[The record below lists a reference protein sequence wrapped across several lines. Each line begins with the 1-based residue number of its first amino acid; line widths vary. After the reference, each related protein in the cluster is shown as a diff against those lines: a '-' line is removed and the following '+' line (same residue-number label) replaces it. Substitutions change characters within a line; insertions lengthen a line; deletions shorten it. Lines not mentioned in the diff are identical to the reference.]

1 MGCFMFFFFF
11 LPTGSTHSYSDG
23 FDTLFLP
30 DTTEQEVTTQLTL
43 NSVEGIWHDGDRAY
57 LAADNK
63 LTTFDNGV
71 STGTP
76 VPIDGCTPE
85 RFERPRSAT
94 GPWYLHC
101 ASDNDGTPQ
110 YVYLGQLRHL
120 PTTGDYLPVRNNSIL
135 SRGIDSDGERTTAI
149 VVIDRDARDLRV
161 FTQGGLYSNF
171 LHTVDLSQHCDSIS
185 GIHYQEP
192 LNGRIR
198 AIISCIQ
205 DEELKYYAI
214 KLSDTFYLE
223 SANLLQAPGN
233 VLSVITHGD
242 HVCTVDTL
250 SLTCYVTTLP
260 TRAPDLL
267 TFDDSIANAA
277 FLETSAGVFLLVEIN
292 GAEQM
297 VFVVSPDGIGER
309 FPLTNSQA
317 HCSDGCLPYLVI
329 DDHLLLFK
337 QNGVYYEASLYDLGA
352 PSNGPT
358 YRGRARF
365 QPRFVA
371 FQSQQAP
378 PTPDPPP
385 SPTSSTSS
393 PSPSPHQSSSQATP
407 LSSSATPTTSSP
419 SVTPSPSPPTKN
431 STGLP
436 PVAIAFIVVAVV
448 AAVATF
454 IILLTV
460 FIVVIVCGHRRRSSK
475 RKFLQPKS
483 IHPPSTVTIQLEP
496 LPLSPPP
503 PPPLQEVDQN
513 ATSNM
518 NPGETSGYNSSLSSN
533 MSLQK
538 TGIQSDI
545 ISHDSGTGSI
555 IPLPFSV
562 NEIPSRAVSTS
573 NMPTTA
579 AATSS
584 SSSSSN
590 PGLLL
595 KSIQANEYSKSAS
608 ELVPGQGGVNAQ
620 A

>member
-1 MGCFMFFFFF
+1 M
-11 LPTGSTHSYSDG
+11 
-23 FDTLFLP
+23 FLP
-30 DTTEQEVTTQLTL
+30 DTTQEEVATELTF
-43 NSVEGIWHDGDRAY
+43 NSVDGIWHDGDRAY

-101 ASDNDGTPQ
+101 ESDDNDGTPQ
-110 YVYLGQLRHL
+110 YVYRDELLHL

-135 SRGIDSDGERTTAI
+135 SRGIDSDGERTTAL

-161 FTQGGLYSNF
+161 FTQVGRFSTS
-171 LHTVDLSQHCDSIS
+171 LHTVDLSQNCDSIS

-242 HVCTVDTL
+242 HVCTVDTS

-277 FLETSAGVFLLVEIN
+277 FLDTTAGVFLLVEIN

-309 FPLTNSQA
+309 FTLTNSQA
-317 HCSDGCLPYLVI
+317 HCSDSCLPYLVNG
-329 DDHLLLFK
+329 DHLLLYK

-352 PSNGPT
+352 LSNGPT
-358 YRGRARF
+358 YRGRTRF

-385 SPTSSTSS
+385 SPTSSTPS
-393 PSPSPHQSSSQATP
+393 PSPSPPQSSSQATP
-407 LSSSATPTTSSP
+407 LSGSATPTTSSP

-431 STGLP
+431 ITALP
-436 PVAIAFIVVAVV
+436 PAAIAFIVVAVV
-448 AAVATF
+448 VAVVMF
-454 IILLTV
+454 IIVLTA
-460 FIVVIVCGHRRRSSK
+460 VIVYVQRQRSSK

-483 IHPPSTVTIQLEP
+483 IHSPSTVTIQLEP
-496 LPLSPPP
+496 LPVSPPP

-518 NPGETSGYNSSLSSN
+518 NPGDISGYNSSVSSN

-573 NMPTTA
+573 NMPTTP
-579 AATSS
+579 AATSN
-584 SSSSSN
+584 SSSSN

-595 KSIQANEYSKSAS
+595 KSIQANEFSKSAS
-608 ELVPGQGGVNAQ
+608 ELVPGQGVNEQ